1 LSDTAIKKKKGL
13 IKTMENLIDINLG
26 DIHLL
31 GLLNGVVAF
40 IFAALMAF
48 VTTPIVRVIAHKIG
62 AVDVPKDN
70 RRMHKVPIPRLG
82 GLAIAFSF
90 ILSVFLFYDVS
101 NATLGMII
109 GALIIILIG
118 IIDDV
123 YRIGSLLKFIAQLAA
138 AGVVVWQGVVVQ
150 QIHIFGEWI
159 HLGYFAIP
167 LTILWIVGLTNAVNL
182 IDGLDGLSC
191 GISTISAV
199 SLLMVTILIGEFR
212 IALLIAILAGA
223 CLGFLPFNKNP
234 AKIFVGDTGAMFLG
248 FVLAVVSIQGVFKV
262 HAVVTFVIPFL
273 ILGVPIFDTMF
284 AMLRRLLT
292 GRSPFSPDRGH
303 LHHRLIDMGFNQKQS
318 VRILYAVS
326 ALLGIS
332 SVMLIMRHVV
342 FAVVIIAI
350 SLAISVV
357 TWIIFRDKKMK
368 YESGLMDK
376 PNENERENDTESD
389 DILQLNAASDE
400 NALPEPSETDNK
412 SEIKEGTDGR
422 FGQKQ
427 AKQAK

>member
-1 LSDTAIKKKKGL
+1 
-13 IKTMENLIDINLG
+13 MENLIDITLG

-31 GLLNGVVAF
+31 DLINGVVAF

-90 ILSVFLFYDVS
+90 IISVFLFYDVS

-118 IIDDV
+118 VIDDV
-123 YRIGSLLKFIAQLAA
+123 YRIGSVFKFIAQLAA
-138 AGVVVWQGVVVQ
+138 AGIVVWQGVVVQ
-150 QIHIFGEWI
+150 QVQIFGEWI
-159 HLGYFAIP
+159 HFGYFAIP
-167 LTILWIVGLTNAVNL
+167 ITILWIVGLTNAVNL

-199 SLLMVTILIGEFR
+199 SLLVVTILIGDFR

-273 ILGVPIFDTMF
+273 ILGVPIFDTIF

-326 ALLGIS
+326 AMLGIS
-332 SVMLIMRHVV
+332 SVMLIVGHVV
-342 FAVVIIAI
+342 YAVVIIAV

-357 TWIIFRDKKMK
+357 TWIIFKDNKMK
-368 YESGLMDK
+368 YESGLIEETDSSCDGSK
-376 PNENERENDTESD
+376 SEKSEK
-389 DILQLNAASDE
+389 NAVIDE
-400 NALPEPSETDNK
+400 AVKLLELPEPRTKREREWN
-412 SEIKEGTDGR
+412 
-422 FGQKQ
+422 
-427 AKQAK
+427 